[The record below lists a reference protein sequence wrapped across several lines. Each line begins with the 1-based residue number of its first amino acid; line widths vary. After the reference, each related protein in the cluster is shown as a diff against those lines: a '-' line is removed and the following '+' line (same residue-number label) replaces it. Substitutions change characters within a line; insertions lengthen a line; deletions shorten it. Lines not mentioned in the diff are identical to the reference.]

1 MVSCGG
7 RWHFSWG
14 FFLKKTKIN
23 SIWKQVVAPH
33 RYIQVCNRFQENV
46 SDTLTR
52 SKCRVVI

>member
-1 MVSCGG
+1 MVGG
-7 RWHFSWG
+7 GTFLGG
-14 FFLKKTKIN
+14 FFKKNKKN

-46 SDTLTR
+46 LDTLTR

>member
-1 MVSCGG
+1 MVGG
-7 RWHFSWG
+7 GTFLG
-14 FFLKKTKIN
+14 GFLKKTKIN